1 MIPRPQHT
9 AQHYLRIMVRFQRI
23 VTLFFGGGQ
32 KGREVALS
40 APQTQT
46 PHSHTG
52 KGEEP
57 EPQAERSRVF
67 QPGSKTGLIGAQA
80 ETTLATTAAPNPMP
94 AIPPLGLKTRPP
106 GAHALGA
113 STQD

>member
-1 MIPRPQHT
+1 M
-9 AQHYLRIMVRFQRI
+9 
-23 VTLFFGGGQ
+23 
-32 KGREVALS
+32 GREVALS

-67 QPGSKTGLIGAQA
+67 QPGSKTGLIGALIGAQA
-80 ETTLATTAAPNPMP
+80 ETTLATTAAPNPVP
-94 AIPPLGLKTRPP
+94 AIPPLGLKTRPQERML
-106 GAHALGA
+106 LGPRLKIKRIARQFCWQSA
-113 STQD
+113 SHRRRQT